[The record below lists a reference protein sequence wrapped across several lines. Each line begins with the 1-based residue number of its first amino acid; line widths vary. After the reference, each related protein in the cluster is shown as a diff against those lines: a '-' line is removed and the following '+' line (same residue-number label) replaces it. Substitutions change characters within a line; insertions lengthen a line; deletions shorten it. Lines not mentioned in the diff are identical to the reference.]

1 MSIITLTTDFGTK
14 DHFVAKIKG
23 AIISDTPEVAVVD
36 ITHQISPF
44 NIMETAYVIENS
56 YKHFPEKTIHII
68 GVDSEK
74 TPENTHLV
82 IKLNGQ
88 YFICADNGILSIVC
102 NNINPDEIF
111 EINIH
116 NKIESENSAIKTFTK
131 VACHLAKGGEPEV
144 IGKRIKKIKSVKSI
158 NPFIN
163 DDKNQIIGAVLYIDN
178 YGNVVTNIKQAFF
191 KETAKGRKFEIS
203 VRNHKFNKIFNSY
216 SEIVDFTIDE
226 EKRSNEGRALALFN
240 SSKYL
245 EIAIYK
251 SNPLNVGTASSLLGL
266 KIYDSVTINFLK

>member
-131 VACHLAKGGEPEV
+131 VACHLAKGGEPEI

-266 KIYDSVTINFLK
+266 KVYDSVTVSFLK

>member
-14 DHFVAKIKG
+14 DHFVAKIKA

-131 VACHLAKGGEPEV
+131 VACHLAKGGEPEI

-266 KIYDSVTINFLK
+266 KVYDSVTVSFLK

>member
-14 DHFVAKIKG
+14 GHFVAKIKA
-23 AIISDTPEVAVVD
+23 AIMSDIPEVGIVD

-74 TPENTHLV
+74 TPENLHLV
-82 IKLNGQ
+82 VKLNGQ
-88 YFICADNGILSIVC
+88 YFICADNGVLSIVC

-116 NKIESENSAIKTFTK
+116 DKIESENSAIKTFAK

-144 IGKRIKKIKSVKSI
+144 IGKKIKKIKSVKSI

-163 DDKNQIIGAVLYIDN
+163 DDKNQIIGTVLYIDN
-178 YGNVVTNIKQAFF
+178 YGNVVTNIKQGFF
-191 KETAKGRKFEIS
+191 KEVAKGRKFEIS
-203 VRNHKFNKIFNSY
+203 ARNHKFKKIFNNY
-216 SEIVDFTIDE
+216 SEIVDFNIDQ

-266 KIYDSVTINFLK
+266 KVYDSVTVSFLK

>member
-14 DHFVAKIKG
+14 DHFVAKIKA
-23 AIISDTPEVAVVD
+23 AIISDIPEVSIVD

-44 NIMETAYVIENS
+44 NIMEAAYVIENS
-56 YKHFPEKTIHII
+56 YKHFPEKTIHVI

-74 TPENTHLV
+74 TPENSHLV
-82 IKLNGQ
+82 VKLNGQ
-88 YFICADNGILSIVC
+88 YFICADNGVLSIVC

-116 NKIESENSAIKTFTK
+116 DKIESENSAIKTFTK

-144 IGKRIKKIKSVKSI
+144 IGKRIKKIKSAKSI

-163 DDKNQIIGAVLYIDN
+163 DDKNQIIGTVLYIDN

-203 VRNHKFNKIFNSY
+203 ARNHKFKKIFNSY
-216 SEIVDFTIDE
+216 SEIIDFSIDE

-251 SNPLNVGTASSLLGL
+251 SNPLNVGTSNA
-266 KIYDSVTINFLK
+266 ITIIDFRGTNCAR

>member
-14 DHFVAKIKG
+14 DHFVAKIKA

-44 NIMETAYVIENS
+44 NIMEAAYVIENS

-131 VACHLAKGGEPEV
+131 VACHLAKGGEPEI

-203 VRNHKFNKIFNSY
+203 VRNHKFNNIFNSY

-266 KIYDSVTINFLK
+266 KVYDSVTVSFLK